1 MKVVITG
8 ATGFIGR
15 HLTARLIDEG
25 HTVVG
30 LSRNPEKSSARMPPS
45 ATLATWPADSNDT
58 STIEDCDA
66 IVNLA
71 GENLSAG
78 RWTPRRREALLQSRL
93 GAIRAIAG
101 VLTGRKRQVT
111 LIQASAVGFYGPRDS
126 AGLREHDAPGSGYL
140 AHIAKSCEEEAQKLS
155 GPNVRVVS
163 IRTGIVLGR
172 EAGIL
177 PLLMRPLRLGA
188 GGYPGSGNQGL
199 SWIHIHDEVEAIL
212 HLLMHPELEGAFN
225 LTAPEPV
232 SMREFVRLAGSILH
246 RPVWVPLPPF
256 LLRIVFG
263 EMADEALLTG
273 QRVLPA
279 RLEAS
284 GFRFEYPTV
293 GQALENLLT

>member
-15 HLTARLIDEG
+15 HLSVRLIDEG

-30 LSRNPEKSSARMPPS
+30 LSRNPEKASTRLSPR
-45 ATLATWPADSNDT
+45 ATLTAWPSDSDRT
-58 STIEDCDA
+58 SPIEDCDA

-78 RWTPRRREALLQSRL
+78 RWTPRRRQALLQSRL
-93 GAIRAIAG
+93 DAIHSIAG
-101 VLTGRKRQVT
+101 ALEGRKRPVT
-111 LIQASAVGFYGPRDS
+111 LVQASAVGYYGPRGS
-126 AGLREHDAPGSGYL
+126 EGLREQDTSGSGYL
-140 AHIAKSCEEEAQKLS
+140 AHIAKSCEQEAEKLS
-155 GPNVRVVS
+155 APNVRVVS

-172 EAGIL
+172 EAGIM
-177 PLLMRPLRLGA
+177 PLLMKPLRLGA
-188 GGYPGSGNQGL
+188 GGYPGSGNQAL
-199 SWIHIHDEVEAIL
+199 SWIHIHDEVEAII
-212 HLLMHPELEGAFN
+212 HLLNHPELEGAFN

-232 SMREFVRLAGSILH
+232 TMREFVRLSGSILH

-256 LLRIVFG
+256 LLRVAFG

-279 RLEAS
+279 RLEES
-284 GFRFEYPTV
+284 GFRFEYPTARK
-293 GQALENLLT
+293 ALENLLV